1 MRGEIS
7 DIDITMVIYNGLVY
21 ACAEKGYMRILKQD
35 GTLVQKIWVKEE
47 ITWPSPVIDKQG
59 GLYIAGMGNG
69 SSRGFVY
76 AI

>member
-1 MRGEIS
+1 
-7 DIDITMVIYNGLVY
+7 
-21 ACAEKGYMRILKQD
+21 MRILKQD

-76 AI
+76 AIKTLQGDE